1 MLTSATL
8 TLFRVTLNFQGPFLV
23 NLCCPYGQVLV
34 PDPEYPD
41 YEHYEACGNLGG
53 NPTHHS
59 SRKKPNTEIE
69 DDKGEDSEVDTA
81 EIIGESPPTEFAGSF
96 AKQIKEWETKFNV
109 ILKSP
114 ELDTVFQC
122 PGELVKEFMHETKN
136 KYFLRMNEEDD
147 LELRG
152 ENIDYIIYGQEVKGG
167 DFSWK
172 RDEFCVSFSDI
183 EHIEYVEYDEDY
195 IVHGLDG
202 QHNVTFAICYNNEQG
217 DIAVRVG
224 FNGTVE
230 TEFVGCNQWLKF
242 LETFKP
248 IAFGVSIFFLLL
260 TLAAYF
266 WLENINVKDLS
277 TRMTIS
283 FVINL
288 TIAYCVRSVRNLK

>member
-1 MLTSATL
+1 M
-8 TLFRVTLNFQGPFLV
+8 
-23 NLCCPYGQVLV
+23 

-41 YEHYEACGNLGG
+41 YEHYETCGNLGG
-53 NPTHHS
+53 NPAYSS
-59 SRKKPNTEIE
+59 SRENPKTEFK
-69 DDKGEDSEVDTA
+69 DDKGVDFEVDTA
-81 EIIGESPPTEFAGSF
+81 EIIGGEDPPTEFAGSF

-114 ELDTVFQC
+114 ELDTGFQC

-183 EHIEYVEYDEDY
+183 EHIEYVEYDEY

-202 QHNVTFAICYNNEQG
+202 QHNVTFATCYNNEEG
-217 DIAVRVG
+217 DVAVRMG

-230 TEFVGCNQWLKF
+230 TEFVGCNSWLEF

-277 TRMTIS
+277 ARMTIS